1 MRLLAIHSIYSE
13 AGNHPPGSE
22 LVLEDKEEAA
32 RLVEIGAA
40 AALPELAALPST
52 ASTPAAN
59 SIVEGKLVVLN
70 QEKETELPAQK
81 TKKGPN
87 AKT

>member
-1 MRLLAIHSIYSE
+1 MRLLAIHNIFSE

-22 LVLEDKEEAA
+22 FVLEDSEDAA
-32 RLVEIGAA
+32 RLVELGAA
-40 AALPELAALPST
+40 T
-52 ASTPAAN
+52 
-59 SIVEGKLVVLN
+59 VLD
-70 QEKETELPAQK
+70 EEAETELPVQK

>member
-22 LVLEDKEEAA
+22 LVLQDKEEAA
-32 RLVEIGAA
+32 RLIEIGAA
-40 AALPELAALPST
+40 IALDDVSEPEPPT
-52 ASTPAAN
+52 
-59 SIVEGKLVVLN
+59 
-70 QEKETELPAQK
+70 QK